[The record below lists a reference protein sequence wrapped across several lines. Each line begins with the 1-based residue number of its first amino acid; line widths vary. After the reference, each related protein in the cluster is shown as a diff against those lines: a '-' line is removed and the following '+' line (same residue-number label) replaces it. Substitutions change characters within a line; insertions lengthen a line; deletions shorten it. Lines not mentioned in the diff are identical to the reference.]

1 MVHTPHPLSLRGLF
15 TLLCSRIDRKD
26 PINDLLT
33 MSATAPVEIGSLIT
47 RSPGIKRGAPR
58 VAGTG
63 ITVRTIARLHQQ
75 GLTPEEIAIGRYHLR
90 LEQVHA
96 ALAYYFANREEIDS
110 DMARQA
116 AEIARM
122 EESARTRTQR

>member
-1 MVHTPHPLSLRGLF
+1 M
-15 TLLCSRIDRKD
+15 
-26 PINDLLT
+26 N
-33 MSATAPVEIGSLIT
+33 AAPTIEIGSLIT

-75 GLTPEEIAIGRYHLR
+75 GLTPEEIAISRYSLK

-96 ALAYYFANREEIDS
+96 ALAYYFANQDEIDR
-110 DMARQA
+110 DIARQEQEISA
-116 AEIARM
+116 LEAELASTPPRG
-122 EESARTRTQR
+122 